1 MKRKAKPKAKAKPAP
16 IVTPRPAKAGSI
28 MASLPLGPI
37 KPKPGSMLITKTYK
51 RSKPL

>member
-16 IVTPRPAKAGSI
+16 AVAARAAKAGSI
-28 MASLPLGPI
+28 MAFLPLGPI
-37 KPKPGSMLITKTYK
+37 KPKPGSMLIAKTYK